1 MTTPTAATT
10 DAAATAPTTDT
21 IGTTSTTG
29 TTGIEVLHYSAFTSH
44 PDGGNPAGVV
54 LDAAAL
60 VDGNGTDAADAAMTA
75 VAARVGYSE
84 TAFITE
90 RDEAA
95 RRYRLRYFSPLAEVA
110 FCGHATIATAVAL
123 AERDGP
129 GELVFD
135 TASGEIRVETTADG
149 DGPPR
154 ATLTSVPTRSRP
166 ADPGTEIEPT
176 LAALRWSVDDLD
188 PALPPHV
195 AYAGNDHLVLAAAT
209 RERLTDLDYDY
220 DALEAVMRRHGWTT
234 VHLVWRETPESSAGG
249 PAKDSG
255 DGLAD
260 GPAQGFVFH
269 ARDPFPVGGV
279 VEDPATGAAAAAFGG
294 YLRVLGLVDGPTR
307 VRIRQGE
314 DMGRPSD
321 LLLDVTPGDPRVRVS
336 GQAVPIPSTV

>member
-1 MTTPTAATT
+1 MDGMTAPIEPTASTASPTPTASTT
-10 DAAATAPTTDT
+10 PPTPTASTASTAL
-21 IGTTSTTG
+21 TTSTADVD
-29 TTGIEVLHYSAFTSH
+29 VLRYSAFTTR

-54 LDAAAL
+54 LDAAAIA
-60 VDGNGTDAADAAMTA
+60 DDDAAMTA

-176 LAALRWSVDDLD
+176 LAALGWSADDLD

-195 AYAGNDHLVLAAAT
+195 AFAGNDHLVLAAAT
-209 RERLTDLDYDY
+209 RERLADLAYDF
-220 DALEAVMRRHGWTT
+220 DALDAVMRRRGWTT
-234 VHLVWRETPESSAGG
+234 VHLVWRETADPSAEGS
-249 PAKDSG
+249 AENV
-255 DGLAD
+255 
-260 GPAQGFVFH
+260 VFH

-294 YLRVLGLVDGPTR
+294 YLRVLGLVDGRTR

-321 LLLDVTPGDPRVRVS
+321 LLLDVTPDDPRARVS
-336 GQAVPIPSTV
+336 GQAVPIPRTGR